1 MKENMT
7 QKQKQMQMQMQK
19 QKQKKALI
27 KDLILL
33 GIALI
38 IAIVL
43 ISLFPEKK
51 EAVTAASMD
60 FFIEMIWILP
70 AVMVLM
76 GLFSVWVSKDL
87 VVKYLGKSSGMKGIL
102 LALLFGSL
110 PTGPL
115 YVAFP
120 MAAALIK
127 KGARISNII
136 IFLSAWAC
144 IKLPQEMVELQ
155 FLGAKFTVMRFTLT
169 IIFVIIMG
177 LFIEWLIERSDT
189 GAKQSPAKEQNPES

>member
-1 MKENMT
+1 MNENMT
-7 QKQKQMQMQMQK
+7 QMQKQKQMQMQK
-19 QKQKKALI
+19 QKQKKGMI

-33 GIALI
+33 GISLI

-76 GLFSVWVSKDL
+76 GLFSVWVSKEL

-155 FLGAKFTVMRFTLT
+155 FLGPKFTVMRFTLT
-169 IIFVIIMG
+169 IIFVVIMG
-177 LFIEWLIERSDT
+177 LLIERLIERSDKR
-189 GAKQSPAKEQNPES
+189 AKQSPADKQNLES